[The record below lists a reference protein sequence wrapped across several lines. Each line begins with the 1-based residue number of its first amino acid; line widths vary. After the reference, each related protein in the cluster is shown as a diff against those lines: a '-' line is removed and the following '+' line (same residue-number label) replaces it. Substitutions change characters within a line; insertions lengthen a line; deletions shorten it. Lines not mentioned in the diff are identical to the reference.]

1 MNDDLLV
8 ALKELLIHSIKNKM
22 LPKIKGNEVDLELPS
37 PPELTKYKAP
47 SDDTFRV
54 LHPIEREQFT
64 NEAIMYLNS
73 IAKTIALTRQAQEQ
87 LLDCLL
93 DQENDSKITPS
104 KIKWALLSMAPK
116 NVTPLEYAFL
126 DFVLTPN
133 LDPTQ

>member
-8 ALKELLIHSIKNKM
+8 ALKDLLIHSIKNKM
-22 LPKIKGNEVDLELPS
+22 LPKIKDNEIDLELPT
-37 PPELTKYKAP
+37 PPQLTKYRAP
-47 SDDTFRV
+47 SENTFRV

-64 NEAIMYLNS
+64 SDAIIYLNT
-73 IAKTIALTRQAQEQ
+73 IASAIALTRQAQEQ

-93 DQENDSKITPS
+93 EQENDNKITPN
-104 KIKWALLSMAPK
+104 KIKWALLSMAPE